1 MAWRGSGVRIPSAP
15 LNFVAPARQF
25 YTIENMRDTS
35 AIGNRTAGIALAA
48 LLQAGQR
55 PLLPF
60 GDGYPYDIAFDDGG
74 RLMRV
79 QCKTGKLIKGAVCF
93 PISIWCRGGKYRS
106 YRGYIDYFGVYCAGT
121 QQVYLVPVDDVPDHG
136 ANLRV
141 DAPRNNQIKGVRWAK
156 DYVVQPR

>member
-1 MAWRGSGVRIPSAP
+1 VG
-15 LNFVAPARQF
+15 
-25 YTIENMRDTS
+25 T
-35 AIGNRTAGIALAA
+35 ALAA

-79 QCKTGKLIKGAVCF
+79 QCKTGRLIKGAVCF
-93 PISIWCRGGKYRS
+93 PTSICVATTSIALTGMTSITSESIAR
-106 YRGYIDYFGVYCAGT
+106 DT
-121 QQVYLVPVDDVPDHG
+121 QQVYLVPVGDVPDRG

-141 DAPRNNQIKGVRWAK
+141 EAPRNNQSKRVRWAK
-156 DYVVQPR
+156 DYVSSLDDSCPACR

>member
-15 LNFVAPARQF
+15 LNFVARARQF

-35 AIGNRTAGIALAA
+35 AIGNRTAGIVLAA

-60 GDGYPYDIAFDDGG
+60 GDGHPYDIAFDDGG

-79 QCKTGKLIKGAVCF
+79 QCKTGKLIKGASRHRSGAAVASTALTAVTSITSESIARTRSRF
-93 PISIWCRGGKYRS
+93 ISCR
-106 YRGYIDYFGVYCAGT
+106 
-121 QQVYLVPVDDVPDHG
+121 
-136 ANLRV
+136 
-141 DAPRNNQIKGVRWAK
+141 
-156 DYVVQPR
+156 